1 MNIKKIT
8 QIAEQINANED
19 SPRFIKSRGWKFRFI
34 KSRGWKFNKLI
45 KGNEVYGWLT
55 QAEADMLKLAFSL
68 SGKI

>member
-1 MNIKKIT
+1 MKIPL
-8 QIAEQINANED
+8 D
-19 SPRFIKSRGWKFRFI
+19 SLSHEVGSSI

>member
-19 SPRFIKSRGWKFRFI
+19 SPRFI